1 MGMAGMAMPG
11 MGPTSMGPLIP
22 KGLVFTKP
30 S

>member
-11 MGPTSMGPLIP
+11 MGPIGMGPLIP